1 MFANKFLMQFIGLGA
16 LAAAV
21 MSIASAQPVVA
32 TAEATPQAAASP
44 TAPAPVVPAPSIA
57 TRNSAAA
64 SAIANINERMSVK
77 EAELAELELDA
88 KIVNKRAEIDSLRRG
103 PSAPLD
109 DGINPTVLEIGGAD
123 GKLTASLVMYGG
135 NVQTVRVG
143 DMVGGWEV
151 RRITVDAL
159 TLARGKETKRL
170 AFGASPAPVAAPVGM
185 PAPSLM
191 GNLAAPAPGRMP

>member
-1 MFANKFLMQFIGLGA
+1 MFGNKFFMQFIGLGA

-21 MSIASAQPVVA
+21 MSTASAQPVVA
-32 TAEATPQAAASP
+32 PAEAAPQAV
-44 TAPAPVVPAPSIA
+44 APAPAVPAPPIA
-57 TRNSAAA
+57 FRTSAAA

-88 KIVNKRAEIDSLRRG
+88 KIVNKRAEIDNLRRG
-103 PSAPLD
+103 PSAPTD
-109 DGINPTVLEIGGAD
+109 DGFTPTVLEIGGAD
-123 GKLTASLVMYGG
+123 GKLTASLVMHGG

-151 RRITVDAL
+151 RKITVDAL

-170 AFGASPAPVAAPVGM
+170 AFGASPAPVAAPAGM
-185 PAPSLM
+185 PAPSAM
-191 GNLAAPAPGRMP
+191 GNFVAPAPGRMP